1 MAYQRFLLWMALT
14 LVFGC
19 AIAAGTVLLVDPYGL
34 YGLVLKDGVNAVKP
48 MTTRYRYEIKLAN
61 VQRMEA
67 STLLLGNSRVEVG
80 FDPLNPALGGQ
91 AFNLGLAG
99 TGTDTSVGQLQALA
113 ASGKK
118 PQRIIAG
125 LEFMDAMT
133 APGGAQAA
141 APVKRPSQWAGMWRF
156 DTLFSL
162 SSLKD
167 SVLTLMIQRDPE
179 AESQTLRGF
188 TPLRQYERFV
198 RVDGYYK
205 IFQQRAN
212 ENVRG
217 ALRKAGGHLDAA
229 TVHQEV
235 AALLDT
241 AARANPSVD
250 VHLMIYPYHA
260 QMMAIIEQSGLWD
273 RFETWKGVLVEEV
286 AAARARHPQARIT
299 LHDFSGYGEFNC
311 EAIPG
316 AGSTQHTR
324 WYWEAGHFKATLGE
338 VLVRRM
344 LDSSPQDF
352 GMELTSATFE
362 RNRARIADE
371 RAACAGR
378 QPALFTD
385 VDRMVREAR
394 GVSMTAAS
402 GLAPA
407 ALTAGQ

>member
-1 MAYQRFLLWMALT
+1 MAYQRFLLWMVMT
-14 LVFGC
+14 LIVGC
-19 AIAAGTVLLVDPYGL
+19 AIAVGTVLLVDPYGL

-48 MTTRYRYEIKLAN
+48 MTTRYRNEIKLAN
-61 VQRMEA
+61 AQRMEA

-80 FDPLNPALGGQ
+80 FDPMNPALGGQ

-99 TGTDTSVGQLQALA
+99 TGTDTAVGQLQALV

-125 LEFMDAMT
+125 LEFMDAMS
-133 APGGAQAA
+133 APGAAQAA
-141 APVKRPSQWAGMWRF
+141 APVKRPAQWAGMWRF
-156 DTLFSL
+156 DALFSL

-167 SVLTLMIQRDPE
+167 AMLTLMIQRDPE

-205 IFQQRAN
+205 IFQQRAS

-217 ALRKAGGHLDAA
+217 ALRRAGGELDAA
-229 TVHQEV
+229 TVHQEL
-235 AALLDT
+235 ASLLDT
-241 AARANPSVD
+241 AAQANPGVD

-260 QMMAIIEQSGLWD
+260 QMMAIIEQSGLWN

-338 VLVRRM
+338 VLVGRM
-344 LDSSPQDF
+344 LGSAPQDF
-352 GMELTSATFE
+352 GMELTTASVE
-362 RNRARIADE
+362 RNRARIAQE
-371 RAACAGR
+371 RSACAAS

-385 VDRMVREAR
+385 VDRMVRQAR
-394 GVSMTAAS
+394 GLSMTAAS
-402 GLAPA
+402 AWPKA